1 MIKLLLRFYD
11 PSSGT
16 ILINGIDIKELDIDS
31 YRNAISGVFQDFSKF
46 ALTLGENIFGSGFGQ
61 DKTVFSKKSKML
73 LSKILETMDDKCDTN
88 IGQDLGGRELSGGEW
103 QKIAI
108 ARGLEKENTSLF
120 LADEPVSA
128 IDPIEE
134 ANIYKYILPENP
146 SQAITIITTHRLA
159 CTKDVTKVLLLENGT
174 LQEFDSHEN
183 LLKTSERYKAI
194 YCTQA
199 DAYI

>member
-1 MIKLLLRFYD
+1 MLKNLSFKINAGESVALVGQNGAGKTTLIKLLLRFYD

-16 ILINGIDIKELDIDS
+16 ILINGI
-31 YRNAISGVFQDFSKF
+31 
-46 ALTLGENIFGSGFGQ
+46 GQ

-159 CTKDVTKVLLLENGT
+159 CTKDVTKVLLLESGT